1 MDKIFLLIF
10 AVTLF
15 LFVKNIFFLIFSMEN
30 YKLHRKR
37 LKQLSFEGKKSNEA
51 EIKELIDKVTQP
63 VIKSILPKLNLKVDL
78 KKIEKDLRMAEWQDK
93 MTPKQYLAL
102 SLITKVLGIALF
114 VILFSASKLMA
125 AIWGTILFMSVTFL
139 LRNSANNR
147 REALM
152 LQFPD
157 FIRITQGYLSA
168 GFTFSDAVMESI
180 KYVGEDW
187 RPILEDFVVETELD
201 NMDKALGTLGD
212 TIDVFEV
219 KEFVSLVRL
228 SLEQGGDA
236 KDSFE
241 SQADKIQEML
251 YDVMMVKIEKRR
263 VYGIM
268 IQGPLLLC
276 NLIVFGLPTID
287 AMLNMG
293 TM

>member
-1 MDKIFLLIF
+1 MDKIVLLIF
-10 AVTLF
+10 SVTLF
-15 LFVKNIFFLIFSMEN
+15 LFVKNILFLIFSMDN
-30 YKLHRKR
+30 YKLHMKR
-37 LKQLSFEGKKSNEA
+37 LKQLQFENKKSNDE
-51 EIKELIDKVTQP
+51 EIKALIDKITQP
-63 VIKSILPKLNLKVDL
+63 VIKSIMPKLNLKADL
-78 KKIEKDLRMAEWQDK
+78 VQIERNLKMAEWDDK

-102 SLITKVLGIALF
+102 SLMTKVLGVVAFLVLF
-114 VILFSASKLMA
+114 KASKIMA
-125 AIWGTILFMSVTFL
+125 VLWGTIMFMSVTFL
-139 LRNSANNR
+139 LKNSANNK

-152 LQFPD
+152 LEFHD

-168 GFTFSDAVMESI
+168 GATFTNAVIESI
-180 KYVGEDW
+180 KYVGDEW
-187 RPILEDFVVETELD
+187 KPVLEEFVVEAEL
-201 NMDKALGTLGD
+201 NNIDKALETLGE

-228 SLEQGGDA
+228 SLEQGGDV
-236 KDSFE
+236 KEGFE

-251 YDVMMVKIEKRR
+251 YDVMMMKIEKRR
-263 VYGIM
+263 IYGIL